1 MYVTSREACK
11 YYGVTAPSLRRWA
24 ESGKIQFIRTP
35 GGDFRYWFKD
45 SSEPLHVNTTST
57 RQEII
62 YARVSTHKQRDDLQR
77 QVDYLSQ
84 KFPDARV
91 EKEIGSGLGFNR
103 RGIQRLT
110 ELVCLGQVSRVIVTH
125 KDRISRFGFDIFEW
139 LCKKHDTD
147 IVVDHANV
155 KFKTP
160 NEELVEDLL
169 AITHSFS
176 SRMYGNRKFGAKA
189 TGDKEKEKDGV
200 DCGPQDIV
208 CQC

>member
-1 MYVTSREACK
+1 MYVTSKEACK
-11 YYGVTAPSLRRWA
+11 YYGVTSPSLRRWA

-35 GGDFRYWFKD
+35 GGDFRYWIND
-45 SSEPLHVNTTST
+45 SNVPLVVNTTST

-77 QVDYLSQ
+77 QVEYLSQ
-84 KFPDARV
+84 KFPNAKV

-103 RGIQRLT
+103 RGIQRVT
-110 ELVCLGQVSRVIVTH
+110 ELVCLGQVSTVIVTH

-139 LCKKHDTD
+139 MCKKHNTT
-147 IVVDHANV
+147 IVVDHTNV
-155 KFKTP
+155 KLKTP

-176 SRMYGNRKFGAKA
+176 SRMYGNRKFGSK
-189 TGDKEKEKDGV
+189 TTENKEQERLE
-200 DCGPQDIV
+200 PELV
-208 CQC
+208 C